1 VTIRQLSPR
10 RRWLTALAVVA
21 VVIGFLNFL
30 WFFAES
36 STIGD
41 ANRGYTRDGRYFLVH
56 AGRATEVSREAYEW
70 STLHGASLFVSHP
83 LAMAGGAY
91 LLFTV
96 WFPSMVG
103 AGRNPDDRL
112 RVDRIRGSGNVLA
125 GARTGGRLGELRL
138 TRPLIGVEVRPGG
151 VVLSPFGMDPIGI
164 EADSI
169 LGVVREQSKL
179 TGSGMAISHR
189 QVGAPRVRLLLDEGD
204 PVVIATRSIALSQ
217 ADGPLDR
224 SPAPQPAAR
233 STEPYSGTMKAMI
246 VVGFVLSIVFAAVA
260 IPFGSQLGS
269 FGQIWAILL
278 IAIIGFNGW
287 TYFIRNRDRW

>member
-1 VTIRQLSPR
+1 MTREAPR
-10 RRWLTALAVVA
+10 RRWLTALAFAA
-21 VVIGFLNFL
+21 VVIGFLNFI
-30 WFFAES
+30 WFFSES

-56 AGRATEVSREAYEW
+56 AGRATEVSREAFEW
-70 STLHGASLFVSHP
+70 STIHGASIFITHP

-91 LLFTV
+91 LLFTI

-103 AGRNPDDRL
+103 AGRNPDDRP
-112 RVDRIRGSGNVLA
+112 RVDRIRGSGDVLA
-125 GARTGGRLGELRL
+125 GARTGGCLGELRL

-151 VVLSPFGMDPIGI
+151 VVLSPFGMQPIGI
-164 EADSI
+164 ESDAI
-169 LGVVREQSKL
+169 VAIVREQSRL

-189 QVGAPRVRLLLDEGD
+189 QAGAPRVRLLLDEGD
-204 PVVIATRSIALSQ
+204 PVVSALRSIARGQ
-217 ADGPLDR
+217 PDGPER
-224 SPAPQPAAR
+224 RAGVAPQPAAR
-233 STEPYSGTMKAMI
+233 ATEPYSGTMKAMI
-246 VVGFVLSIVFAAVA
+246 IVGFVLSIVFAAVA

-269 FGQIWAILL
+269 FGQIWTVLL

>member
-1 VTIRQLSPR
+1 VTTRPASPR
-10 RRWLTALAVVA
+10 RRWLTALAFA
-21 VVIGFLNFL
+21 AIVIGFLNFI

-70 STLHGASLFVSHP
+70 STLHGASLFVTHP

-91 LLFTV
+91 LLFTI

-103 AGRNPDDRL
+103 AGRTSDDRL
-112 RVDRIRGSGNVLA
+112 RVDRIRNSGDVLA
-125 GARTGGRLGELRL
+125 RARRGGRLGQLRL
-138 TRPLIGVEVRPGG
+138 TRPLIGVEVRQGG
-151 VVLSPFGMDPIGI
+151 VVLTPFGMDPIGI
-164 EADSI
+164 EAEAI
-169 LGVVREQSKL
+169 LGVVREQSTL
-179 TGSGMAISHR
+179 TGPGMAISHH
-189 QVGAPRVRLLLDEGD
+189 QAGAPRVRLLLDEGD
-204 PVVIATRSIALSQ
+204 PVVEAVRSIAAGQGDSSAPQLATRSS
-217 ADGPLDR
+217 
-224 SPAPQPAAR
+224 
-233 STEPYSGTMKAMI
+233 EPYSGTMKAMI
-246 VVGFVLSIVFAAVA
+246 GVGFVLSIVFAAVA

-278 IAIIGFNGW
+278 IAIIGFNAW

>member
-1 VTIRQLSPR
+1 VKARPASPR
-10 RRWLTALAVVA
+10 RRWLTALAFAAVA
-21 VVIGFLNFL
+21 IGFLNFI

-41 ANRGYTRDGRYFLVH
+41 ANRGYTRDGRYFLVR

-70 STLHGASLFVSHP
+70 SSIHGASIFVTHP
-83 LAMAGGAY
+83 LAMAGSAY
-91 LLFTV
+91 LLFTI
-96 WFPSMVG
+96 WFPSIVG
-103 AGRNPDDRL
+103 AGRGPDDRL
-112 RVDRIRGSGNVLA
+112 RVDRIRASGNVLA

-151 VVLSPFGMDPIGI
+151 VVLSAFGMDPIGI
-164 EADSI
+164 AADSI
-169 LGVVREQSKL
+169 LGVVRDHSRL

-189 QVGAPRVRLLLDEGD
+189 QAGAPRVRLLLDEGD
-204 PVVIATRSIALSQ
+204 PVVSALRSIARNQS
-217 ADGPLDR
+217 DSPLDASR
-224 SPAPQPAAR
+224 ASQPTAR

-269 FGQIWAILL
+269 FGQIWTVLL
-278 IAIIGFNGW
+278 IGIIGFNGW

>member
-1 VTIRQLSPR
+1 VKARPASPR
-10 RRWLTALAVVA
+10 RRWLTALAFAA
-21 VVIGFLNFL
+21 VVIGFLNFI

-56 AGRATEVSREAYEW
+56 AGRATEVSREAFEW
-70 STLHGASLFVSHP
+70 SSIHGASIFLTHP

-91 LLFTV
+91 LLFTI

-103 AGRNPDDRL
+103 AGRTSEDWL
-112 RVDRIRGSGNVLA
+112 RVDRIRGSGKVLA
-125 GARTGGRLGELRL
+125 GARTGGRLGDLRL

-151 VVLSPFGMDPIGI
+151 VVLSAFGMEPIGI

-169 LGVVREQSKL
+169 LGVVREQSTL

-189 QVGAPRVRLLLDEGD
+189 EAGAPRVRLLLDEGD
-204 PVVIATRSIALSQ
+204 PVVSALRSIARIQS
-217 ADGPLDR
+217 DSPLDL
-224 SPAPQPAAR
+224 SPAPQIAAR
-233 STEPYSGTMKAMI
+233 STEPYSGTMKATI
-246 VVGFVLSIVFAAVA
+246 VVGFVLSIVFAVVA

>member
-1 VTIRQLSPR
+1 MSAR
-10 RRWLTALAVVA
+10 RRWLTALAFAA
-21 VVIGFLNFL
+21 VVIGFLNFI
-30 WFFAES
+30 WFFSES

-70 STLHGASLFVSHP
+70 STIHGASIFVTHP
-83 LAMAGGAY
+83 LAMVGGAY
-91 LLFTV
+91 LLFTI

-112 RVDRIRGSGNVLA
+112 RVDRIRGSGDVLA

-151 VVLSPFGMDPIGI
+151 VILSPFGMEPIGI

-179 TGSGMAISHR
+179 TGSGMAISHH
-189 QVGAPRVRLLLDEGD
+189 QAGAPRVRLLLDEGD
-204 PVVIATRSIALSQ
+204 PVVSALRSIATGQ
-217 ADGPLDR
+217 PDDPHW
-224 SPAPQPAAR
+224 SPAPQPATR

-246 VVGFVLSIVFAAVA
+246 VVGFALSIVFAAVS
-260 IPFGSQLGS
+260 IPFGSQLGT

-278 IAIIGFNGW
+278 IAIIGVNGW

>member
-1 VTIRQLSPR
+1 MSPR
-10 RRWLTALAVVA
+10 RRWLTALAFSA

-56 AGRATEVSREAYEW
+56 AGHATEVSREAFEW
-70 STLHGASLFVSHP
+70 SSIHGASLLVSHP

-91 LLFTV
+91 LLFTI

-103 AGRNPDDRL
+103 ASRDPDDRL
-112 RVDRIRGSGNVLA
+112 RVDRIRGSGDVLA
-125 GARTGGRLGELRL
+125 GTRTGGRLGELRL

-151 VVLSPFGMDPIGI
+151 VVVSPFGMEPIGI
-164 EADSI
+164 EADAI
-169 LGVVREQSKL
+169 VGVVREQSRL

-189 QVGAPRVRLLLDEGD
+189 QAGAPRVRLLLDEDD
-204 PVVIATRSIALSQ
+204 PVVGALRSIAAGQPDDS
-217 ADGPLDR
+217 DR

-233 STEPYSGTMKAMI
+233 STEPYSATMKVMI
-246 VVGFVLSIVFAAVA
+246 LVGFVLSIVFAAVA
-260 IPFGSQLGS
+260 IPLGSQLGS
-269 FGQIWAILL
+269 LGQVWAILL
-278 IAIIGFNGW
+278 IGIIGFNAW
-287 TYFIRNRDRW
+287 TAFIRNRDRW